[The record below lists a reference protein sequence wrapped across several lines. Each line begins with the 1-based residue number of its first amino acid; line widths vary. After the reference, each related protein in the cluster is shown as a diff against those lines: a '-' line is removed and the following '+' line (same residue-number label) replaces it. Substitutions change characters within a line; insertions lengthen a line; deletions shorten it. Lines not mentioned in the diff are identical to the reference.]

1 MKTTLF
7 AFAAALALPHPGA
20 SVAQVPAPIDV
31 DALRPTFGSWSFQ
44 SVQGGSFAAFVDTS
58 GAQRLIIRCNRG
70 ARTVSILRTGLPA
83 AAPTLSVWASSAA
96 RSVASR
102 FDATKTLTIDLA
114 ATDPLL
120 DAIAFSRGRFA
131 TAAAGAPM
139 LVVPS
144 GPQIDRVIEDCRS

>member
-1 MKTTLF
+1 MKTMMF
-7 AFAAALALPHPGA
+7 AFAAALALPLEGV
-20 SVAQVPAPIDV
+20 SVAQVPAQVDV
-31 DALRPTFGSWSFQ
+31 DALHPTFGSWSFQ
-44 SVQGGSFAAFVDTS
+44 TVQGGSYAAFTDTS

-70 ARTVSILRTGLPA
+70 ARTVSVLRTGVPA
-83 AAPTLSVWASSAA
+83 AAPTMSVWTSSAA

-102 FDATKTLTIDLA
+102 FDATKTLTIDLS

-120 DAIAFSRGRFA
+120 DSIAFSRGRFA
-131 TAAAGAPM
+131 TAAAGAPL